1 MLNCVELYLDKVNIL
16 LNFIRFQRTGNWEG
30 FLHALKKFILFCF
43 ALNQNNYARNLPYHY
58 ISMLNLHESHPSIY
72 EYLKIV
78 GFTASFSVLPFSE
91 TPCDRIIVFR
101 ENWKHWL
108 KWKVDGP
115 KPYNGCYERTTG
127 LSYSEKDYLKTHRIW
142 KK

>member
-78 GFTASFSVLPFSE
+78 GLTASFSVLPFSE
-91 TPCDRIIVFR
+91 TPCNRIIVFR
-101 ENWKHWL
+101 EN
-108 KWKVDGP
+108 
-115 KPYNGCYERTTG
+115 
-127 LSYSEKDYLKTHRIW
+127 
-142 KK
+142 